1 MRSPNPHFF
10 SLRGLERPLKAAIQ
24 RFNDL
29 WDSTVFSQMGR
40 AGVHRP
46 INPICSARAGVR
58 QRPWHP
64 LALLAPSEAQSE
76 GVLSGERS
84 YVGGPQTHNS
94 SPRC

>member
-29 WDSTVFSQMGR
+29 WDSTGFSQMGR

-46 INPICSARAGVR
+46 INPMGSAPVRPGVSIIHAALTT
-58 QRPWHP
+58 PPVHP
-64 LALLAPSEAQSE
+64 LSKRGEK
-76 GVLSGERS
+76 GVCSRG
-84 YVGGPQTHNS
+84 QTNKS
-94 SPRC
+94 